1 MNQNKSKHKFTFG
14 QILMGLMVLVLA
26 AGLVLNYLSLN
37 EVSSQLADANK
48 EYEKLVTQGQALQ
61 REIEQQVNFSNV
73 DQLATERLGMVKL
86 ESYQIQYVDIVE
98 ADSMS
103 ATLANKGENG
113 GLVDNIVRS
122 FNILVEYLK

>member
-1 MNQNKSKHKFTFG
+1 MNQNKTKFKFTFG
-14 QILMGLMVLVLA
+14 QILMGVMVLVLA

-48 EYEKLVTQGQALQ
+48 QYEKLVTQGEALT
-61 REIEQQVNFSNV
+61 REIEQQVNFSNI
-73 DQLATERLGMVKL
+73 DQLATERLGMIKL

-103 ATLANKGENG
+103 ATLANKSESD

-122 FNILVEYLK
+122 FSILVEYLK